1 MADEDLPTGQSSL
14 LASSAVMA
22 AGTAVSRITG
32 YVRSALLAA
41 ALGIGLHAD
50 VFNIAN
56 TIPTSLYILLAGG
69 VFNAVLVPQLV
80 RAMRNDEDR
89 GVGYTN
95 RIVTLAAVFLFAAT
109 VVLVIAAPLV
119 MRLLVPSFFDVGFGA
134 QRDSAIAFARYC
146 LPQVFFYGMFVLVG
160 QVLNAR
166 GSFGPMM
173 WAPIANN
180 VVAVSVLVIYLVSF
194 GPAKD
199 LLGGYTPRQELLLGA
214 GSTLGIITQFLILV
228 PFVRATGYRFRP
240 AWDFR
245 GSGLGHTLRLGMWT
259 VGFVMVNQVAYF
271 AIVRIASRGA
281 TAAAAQGEVIA
292 AYTVY
297 ANASA
302 LVLVPHAIATVSLG
316 TAMLPRISSLASQG
330 DLAGARQEIARVLR
344 IALSLVVPVVLLLPV
359 ISPAVADIVWGYAA
373 ASGYSSAYASTMVS
387 FAPALLFFTVHYLM
401 LRGFY
406 ALERNRTVFWVQCV
420 IAVVN
425 VVLAVALTTRASDG
439 GVADALSLAYGGA
452 YLIGSVT
459 SYLLLRRT
467 LSGLETRRLAS
478 FAVRIIALGA
488 VAAVAAW
495 GVSELF
501 LALVPWT
508 DKLATLARLMLVGG
522 TDIALLLI
530 GARLVGPSEIVDME
544 HLVRT
549 RVRRG
554 RHG

>member
-1 MADEDLPTGQSSL
+1 M
-14 LASSAVMA
+14 
-22 AGTAVSRITG
+22 
-32 YVRSALLAA
+32 
-41 ALGIGLHAD
+41 
-50 VFNIAN
+50 
-56 TIPTSLYILLAGG
+56 
-69 VFNAVLVPQLV
+69 
-80 RAMRNDEDR
+80 
-89 GVGYTN
+89 
-95 RIVTLAAVFLFAAT
+95 
-109 VVLVIAAPLV
+109 
-119 MRLLVPSFFDVGFGA
+119 
-134 QRDSAIAFARYC
+134 
-146 LPQVFFYGMFVLVG
+146 
-160 QVLNAR
+160 
-166 GSFGPMM
+166 
-173 WAPIANN
+173 
-180 VVAVSVLVIYLVSF
+180 
-194 GPAKD
+194 
-199 LLGGYTPRQELLLGA
+199 
-214 GSTLGIITQFLILV
+214 
-228 PFVRATGYRFRP
+228 
-240 AWDFR
+240 
-245 GSGLGHTLRLGMWT
+245 
-259 VGFVMVNQVAYF
+259 
-271 AIVRIASRGA
+271 
-281 TAAAAQGEVIA
+281 
-292 AYTVY
+292 
-297 ANASA
+297 
-302 LVLVPHAIATVSLG
+302 
-316 TAMLPRISSLASQG
+316 
-330 DLAGARQEIARVLR
+330 
-344 IALSLVVPVVLLLPV
+344 
-359 ISPAVADIVWGYAA
+359 ADIVWGYAA

>member
-1 MADEDLPTGQSSL
+1 
-14 LASSAVMA
+14 
-22 AGTAVSRITG
+22 
-32 YVRSALLAA
+32 
-41 ALGIGLHAD
+41 
-50 VFNIAN
+50 
-56 TIPTSLYILLAGG
+56 
-69 VFNAVLVPQLV
+69 
-80 RAMRNDEDR
+80 
-89 GVGYTN
+89 
-95 RIVTLAAVFLFAAT
+95 
-109 VVLVIAAPLV
+109 
-119 MRLLVPSFFDVGFGA
+119 
-134 QRDSAIAFARYC
+134 
-146 LPQVFFYGMFVLVG
+146 MFVLVG